1 MANPWITH
9 VRDFAKKNG
18 VTYSCAL
25 ADPKVKDGYVKQSVS
40 VKKPRAKK
48 TV

>member
-9 VRDFAKKNG
+9 VIEFAKKNG

-25 ADPKVKDGYVKQSVS
+25 ADPRVRDGYVSVAS

-48 TV
+48 TK